1 MIKVFY
7 SYSNHNSE
15 TCDTYQ
21 KVCSYFE
28 NNDDNIDIIDVDKT
42 DDNNNILLLNKIQYH
57 IDSSTIFICDIT
69 PDYVINKIY
78 NQICNNNDN
87 YEIPSNELT
96 KYYDKLYSVLN
107 SNVSIELG
115 YAISNMQHN
124 NIILIQNSS
133 SLSKIPSLLQGFY
146 ILNYDLTDENYHL
159 TITDK
164 IKEYIKNIESQNN
177 DFYIKFKYKIT
188 EKSKCI
194 INQLLDIQYFKN
206 YEIIYNNKHQFLIIY
221 KNNIRRQINIKT
233 KLLELKNKT
242 ICLSYYTD
250 LYNELKHIEL
260 LISLE
265 LK

>member
-1 MIKVFY
+1 
-7 SYSNHNSE
+7 
-15 TCDTYQ
+15 
-21 KVCSYFE
+21 
-28 NNDDNIDIIDVDKT
+28 
-42 DDNNNILLLNKIQYH
+42 
-57 IDSSTIFICDIT
+57 
-69 PDYVINKIY
+69 
-78 NQICNNNDN
+78 
-87 YEIPSNELT
+87 
-96 KYYDKLYSVLN
+96 
-107 SNVSIELG
+107 
-115 YAISNMQHN
+115 MQHN